1 MSAIP
6 EIMQKQRAFFR
17 TQKTK
22 DIAFR
27 RDALKRFA
35 KALKDFEPQILEA
48 LKADLNKSATEA
60 YMCEIGMCL
69 ADLSEAIGHLRS
81 WSKPRWVWT
90 PLSQF
95 PASSYVHPE
104 PLGLTLVISPWNYP
118 ILLSLSPLIASLAAG
133 NCCILKPSEMA
144 PACARVMKEMLASI
158 FPEEYVC
165 VLEGGVETSTE
176 LLAQPFDH
184 IFYTG
189 GGPVAK
195 IVMAAAA
202 KHLCPVTLELGG
214 KSPCIVDKKV
224 NIKLAATRIAFGKIL
239 NAAQTCVAPDY
250 LMVHRSV
257 KDAFITEFKKA
268 VQKMLGDKPLQN
280 PDYTRI
286 INERHFQ
293 RLLKLMSG
301 QQVICGGAIDGE
313 KLLIEPTLFEADLN
327 APIMQEEIFGP
338 LMPVLTYDELTEVE
352 DYVLAHDKPL
362 ACYIFTSDKKT
373 EKRLVHNLSY
383 GGGCVNDTIV
393 HLAVPNLPF
402 GGVGGSGMGRY
413 HGKYGFDCFSH
424 QKAIMRK
431 ARWLDLP
438 FRYQPFNGLKD
449 KVLRLFLR

>member
-1 MSAIP
+1 MSIP

-17 TQKTK
+17 TQQTK
-22 DIAFR
+22 DVAFR
-27 RDALKRFA
+27 RDSLKRFA
-35 KALKDFEPQILEA
+35 KALKDFEPDILDA
-48 LKADLNKSATEA
+48 LKTDLNKSASEA

-118 ILLSLSPLIASLAAG
+118 ILLALAPVIASLAAV
-133 NCCILKPSEMA
+133 NCCILKPSEMS
-144 PACARVMKEMLASI
+144 PASASVMKKMLASI

-165 VLEGGVETSTE
+165 VLEGGVDVSTE

-189 GGPVAK
+189 GGTVAK
-195 IVMAAAA
+195 IVMSAAA

-257 KDAFITEFKKA
+257 KDAFITEFKKT
-268 VQKMLGDKPLQN
+268 VQKMLGDKPLEN
-280 PDYTRI
+280 PAYTRI

-293 RLLKLMSG
+293 RLLGLMAG
-301 QQVICGGAIDGE
+301 QQVICGGGVDAD
-313 KLLIEPTLFEADLN
+313 KLLIEPTLYEADLN

-338 LMPVLTYDELTEVE
+338 LMPLITFDELSEVE
-352 DYVLAHDKPL
+352 EYVLAHDKPL
-362 ACYIFTSDKKT
+362 ACYIFTNDKKT
-373 EKRLVHNLSY
+373 EKRLLRSLSY

-413 HGKYGFDCFSH
+413 HGKYGFDAFSH
-424 QKAIMRK
+424 HKAVMRK

-438 FRYQPFNGLKD
+438 FRYQPFNSFKD
-449 KVLRLFLR
+449 WVLRLFLR